1 VTILF
6 QSDTFVNS
14 NPYFGRGILPEESA
28 RDAHFRESMD
38 VCDAVAQRRAIRIP
52 LDSPRYA
59 AFVEA
64 MNECEPVATDA
75 DEAWRTEQLAREE
88 FEAWLDHVYQR
99 ELDAE
104 VALMRMG

>member
-1 VTILF
+1 MTILF
-6 QSDTFVNS
+6 DASVPVNA

-28 RDAHFRESMD
+28 RDNHFRESMD
-38 VCDAVAQRRAIRIP
+38 VCDAVAQGRAIRIP

-64 MNECEPVATDA
+64 MNECEPVASPE